1 MLKSARKQKQHKDP
15 EGRMP
20 LAAHLRELRN
30 RLLKSVLAI
39 GVVTVVAMLY
49 YKEIAHF
56 ITGPTIKA
64 VGCPEGITGA
74 MREHPCAQVYAN
86 GLIAPFTIL
95 LKLSLTTGV
104 VLASPVWLY
113 QFWAFL
119 APGLHA
125 HEKKYAL
132 SFVGAGVPLFLGGA
146 YLAYA
151 VLPTTAGALVGLT
164 PEQWGN
170 MFPADEFL
178 DIVTRMVVVFGLAF
192 ELPLLLVLLNF
203 GGVLTGR
210 RILSWWRFMVLGIT
224 IFSALATPTG
234 DPMTMC
240 LLASPIVLLYFGAV
254 GVCLLNDRRRRRADP
269 DAELDDDE
277 ASELDLTPSEVG
289 EIEPVPSA
297 RMLPEQ
303 TGRGEGDDGSQGH
316 GGVGGGRAPGSPGG
330 PGGYDDVT

>member
-1 MLKSARKQKQHKDP
+1 MLKSARKQEKDP

-30 RLLKSVLAI
+30 RLLRSVLAI
-39 GVVTVVAMLY
+39 GVITVVAMWQY
-49 YKEIAHF
+49 ETIAHF
-56 ITGPTIKA
+56 ITGPVIDA
-64 VGCPEGITGA
+64 VGCPKGA
-74 MREHPCAQVYAN
+74 AAAGPRTHPCAEVTAN
-86 GLIAPFTIL
+86 GLLAPFTIM

-113 QFWAFL
+113 QLWAFL
-119 APGLHA
+119 APGLHR

-164 PEQWGN
+164 PSEWAN
-170 MFPADEFL
+170 LFPADEFL
-178 DIVTRMVVVFGLAF
+178 DIVTRMVLVFGVAF

-210 RILSWWRFMVLGIT
+210 RIMGWWRFMVLGIT
-224 IFSALATPTG
+224 VFAALATPTG
-234 DPMTMC
+234 DPLTMG
-240 LLASPIVLLYFGAV
+240 LLATPIVVLYFGAA
-254 GVCLLNDRRRRRADP
+254 GICLFNDRRRKLGNP
-269 DAELDDDE
+269 DAGLSDDE
-277 ASELDLTPSEVG
+277 ASELDLTPAAVG
-289 EIEPVPSA
+289 EIEPLSSR

-303 TGRGEGDDGSQGH
+303 SSGETGEGDA
-316 GGVGGGRAPGSPGG
+316 RRR
-330 PGGYDDVT
+330 GGYDDVT